1 MPTGM
6 ALNRAAKNQTSTTT
20 LEVTNINENETDA
33 PTIEK
38 NLLVLQLHKQEVSI
52 FLYEIFII

>member
-20 LEVTNINENETDA
+20 LEVTNINENATDA

-52 FLYEIFII
+52 FLIRIFII

>member
-1 MPTGM
+1 MPTGT

-20 LEVTNINENETDA
+20 LEVTNINENATDA

-52 FLYEIFII
+52 FLDEFFII